1 MEGLLMRCLSCNEEL
16 TDFEATRKSPF
27 TKQYLDLCNY
37 CFSSIRDDIY
47 VLERHDLEH
56 DDGMTNNPV
65 DNEDNV

>member
-1 MEGLLMRCLSCNEEL
+1 MRCLACNCEL

-27 TKQYLDLCNY
+27 TKQYLDLCNL

>member
-1 MEGLLMRCLSCNEEL
+1 MKCASCDCIL

-27 TKQYLDLCNY
+27 TKQYLDLCNH
-37 CFSSIRDDIY
+37 CFSSIRDDMY

-65 DNEDNV
+65 DNEDNQ